1 MSDAPPNDWIPVQY
15 ADARN
20 WGPWIFHGEKAKRPA
35 HILIDTTR
43 ETAPDTVI
51 YLTKNGHGWGV
62 NFSPSWD
69 EITWYRLRRDHSYY
83 RSGFSADRIK
93 ALEAELHIMQTASI
107 AEVAARNISVAEYM
121 AHWEVRA
128 EKAEAENKRL
138 RDAVQEAFAHM
149 DCSEAYLILKH
160 ALAQKGGE

>member
-1 MSDAPPNDWIPVQY
+1 MSDTPERIRAWNTANCDGDWTIAEGQGIPYV
-15 ADARN
+15 R
-20 WGPWIFHGEKAKRPA
+20 
-35 HILIDTTR
+35 
-43 ETAPDTVI
+43 
-51 YLTKNGHGWGV
+51 
-62 NFSPSWD
+62 
-69 EITWYRLRRDHSYY
+69 
-83 RSGFSADRIK
+83 ADRIE
-93 ALEAELHIMQTASI
+93 ALEDELHIMQTASI

>member
-83 RSGFSADRIK
+83 RSWFSTDRIE
-93 ALEAELHIMQTASI
+93 AL
-107 AEVAARNISVAEYM
+107 
-121 AHWEVRA
+121 
-128 EKAEAENKRL
+128 EAENKRL
-138 RDAVQEAFAHM
+138 REALGFIVKRHDEM
-149 DCSEAYLILKH
+149 VFFDSKTRTLKLCLKDIVTAARA